1 MTLEQDAGTT
11 ELENALLATVAY
23 SDVFDMPVSVADSGR
38 FLVGVRAAPADITAT
53 AEQLLDEGRLS
64 ARDDLLYLPDRA
76 EVLAIHDDRRARA
89 EAMWPQ
95 ARRWSRLLT
104 WIPYVRMVA
113 VTGGLACD
121 SVEAHDD
128 IDLFVVTAPGRLWL
142 TRLAIVVVVRIAG
155 LRGPELCP
163 NYIVASD
170 SLEMDVRTQYV
181 ARELAQTIPLCGS
194 DVWDQL
200 LDVNGWYREHLPN
213 AERRAERQVASG
225 RPGPLRAAIEW
236 AFSRSAFD
244 RLEAAEMKRKVKR
257 LTAVSSRRPEVGR
270 PDESA
275 FSPSVCKGHMDG
287 NAAGIEVAWRE
298 RITKLSS

>member
-1 MTLEQDAGTT
+1 MTLEQDAATT
-11 ELENALLATVAY
+11 ELEAALLATVAY

-38 FLVGVRAAPADITAT
+38 FLVGVRADAPDVEAAAT
-53 AEQLLDEGRLS
+53 RLVDDGRLR
-64 ARDDLLYLPDRA
+64 ARADLLHLPGRD

-89 EAMWPQ
+89 ETMWPQ
-95 ARRWSRLLT
+95 ARRWSRVLT

-121 SVEAHDD
+121 SVEDHDD

-170 SLEMDVRTQYV
+170 ALEMDVRTQYV
-181 ARELAQTIPLCGS
+181 ARELAQSIPLCGA

-200 LDVNGWYREHLPN
+200 LDANSWYREHLPN
-213 AERRAERQVASG
+213 AERRPEPEVASG
-225 RPGPLRAAIEW
+225 RPGPLRAAAERL
-236 AFSRSAFD
+236 FSRRVFE
-244 RLEAAEMKRKVKR
+244 RLEATEMKRKIKR
-257 LTAVSSRRPEVGR
+257 LTTVSSRRPEGGR
-270 PDESA
+270 PDESS

-298 RITKLSS
+298 RISRLNP